1 MEATLRDHEEKDGV
15 QGLGVAGLTGSALAD
30 DRDDWGTEKGKV
42 VSAMARDRKEN
53 DEDGEDGVD
62 GVDGVGEEDG
72 SRLWPTGR
80 RTDAVLDYSRT
91 PSKSSQSSARDGRM
105 GLHVPLCKLMAL
117 RGPMATV
124 TDERMAPSQNL
135 LTK

>member
-1 MEATLRDHEEKDGV
+1 
-15 QGLGVAGLTGSALAD
+15 
-30 DRDDWGTEKGKV
+30 
-42 VSAMARDRKEN
+42 MARDRKEN
-53 DEDGEDGVD
+53 EEDGEDGVD

-105 GLHVPLCKLMAL
+105 GLHVPLCKLWAAPGTKL
-117 RGPMATV
+117 SQDGAQGSHGDRDGRTNGAQSEPTNQVKVAAT
-124 TDERMAPSQNL
+124 DCHPPRSCNEY
-135 LTK
+135 